1 MYFII
6 WVKLKYNL
14 CYFWDSRISFK
25 SGLIH
30 EFLYFMSKVK
40 TYSFT
45 KMQSKATTVDR
56 NITPHKS
63 NIQAPTMM
71 EGTNGDNGT
80 H

>member
-1 MYFII
+1 
-6 WVKLKYNL
+6 
-14 CYFWDSRISFK
+14 
-25 SGLIH
+25 
-30 EFLYFMSKVK
+30 MSKVK